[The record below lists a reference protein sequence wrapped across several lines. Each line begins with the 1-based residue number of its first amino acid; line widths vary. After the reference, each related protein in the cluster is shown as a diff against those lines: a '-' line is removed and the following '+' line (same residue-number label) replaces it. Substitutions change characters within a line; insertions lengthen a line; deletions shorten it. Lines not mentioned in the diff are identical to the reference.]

1 MCPFSLIEMWLESLE
16 AREMVDPC
24 GGWTWSALRL
34 DFWLS
39 ITYSGLVIRVARF
52 AKRRKHRQGAG
63 MNRDLA
69 LLACLPG
76 ACKMRRSFNFLV
88 LPHPRG
94 TPGGKPQ
101 RLTARA
107 KIARARPD
115 RFWPGEALFDL
126 SVCVCVC
133 LSVVPERRPKFG
145 SALGKSPAQKLWMRF
160 RMALFL

>member
-1 MCPFSLIEMWLESLE
+1 MFQSSRTFRTVANFRNGKLRSKGSDRFKTPGSRDAHGCKQASKQARLRAAEDPGGMRKRDPGYRHVVVFHSYELIPISY
-16 AREMVDPC
+16 
-24 GGWTWSALRL
+24 
-34 DFWLS
+34 
-39 ITYSGLVIRVARF
+39 I
-52 AKRRKHRQGAG
+52 
-63 MNRDLA
+63 
-69 LLACLPG
+69 
-76 ACKMRRSFNFLV
+76 

-126 SVCVCVC
+126 SVCPC
-133 LSVVPERRPKFG
+133 VVPERRPKFG
-145 SALGKSPAQKLWMRF
+145 SALGKSPAQKLWLRF